1 MKEKFEQ
8 FNETKP
14 IVNFYIILSLSYFY
28 YNFLL
33 IHLE

>member
-8 FNETKP
+8 FNETKS
-14 IVNFYIILSLSYFY
+14 IVNFYIIPSLSYFY

-33 IHLE
+33 YIIE